1 MFAWLS
7 TSLKSTITRFV
18 ILAFLFQLLV
28 TAGALFFAQQ
38 QSQNV
43 LAAEQKQWV
52 GELRRE
58 LLDAEAAGGRAGLTA
73 AIQQRLAAVRGDL
86 AVILLTTADDKV
98 IAGNLGAWPPVVP
111 DQTPW
116 REIDLYRVGNDRP
129 EHMGVSSML
138 LPDGSQLLTGQVI
151 DAGVRLQQVDAE
163 AMAAA
168 FLIGLLLAMLGAV
181 LLAQL
186 LSRRID
192 HIVRTTAAIS
202 DGALAER
209 VPVTG
214 SGDAFDALG
223 GAINTMLDRIQSLV
237 SELRLTTDGL
247 AHDLRSPVTR
257 LKAALD
263 RAMLE
268 TEDPVAVAA
277 LESVASESEAL
288 LDMLSTALL
297 ISRTQAGI
305 GREQLHA
312 IDVQAFLLDLS
323 EVYGPLAEDQDF
335 TIAVE
340 AEPGLTLNLHRQLAS
355 QAIGNLIENALRYAE
370 GGKQITLSAARKGET
385 VELAVADDGPGIPP
399 DRHAEALR
407 RFGRLDPSRH
417 SGGSGLGL
425 SLVEAVARLHGGE
438 VALEDNRPGLRVV
451 LRLPVLAM

>member
-1 MFAWLS
+1 
-7 TSLKSTITRFV
+7 
-18 ILAFLFQLLV
+18 
-28 TAGALFFAQQ
+28 
-38 QSQNV
+38 
-43 LAAEQKQWV
+43 
-52 GELRRE
+52 
-58 LLDAEAAGGRAGLTA
+58 
-73 AIQQRLAAVRGDL
+73 
-86 AVILLTTADDKV
+86 
-98 IAGNLGAWPPVVP
+98 
-111 DQTPW
+111 
-116 REIDLYRVGNDRP
+116 
-129 EHMGVSSML
+129 
-138 LPDGSQLLTGQVI
+138 
-151 DAGVRLQQVDAE
+151 
-163 AMAAA
+163 
-168 FLIGLLLAMLGAV
+168 
-181 LLAQL
+181 
-186 LSRRID
+186 
-192 HIVRTTAAIS
+192 
-202 DGALAER
+202 